1 MFKLLERL
9 CDFIEEIKVKYPDTP
24 LERGGDIEYANG
36 NDGTDFDWG
45 VNEHLCEFGCG
56 YDDGRVWAF
65 KVLID
70 TEGEAVCYC
79 YPNGEPKPVE
89 IIKKQLLTSSEMKAF
104 YEYMLNTYD
113 RKHHWD
119 CFVWDVEE

>member
-1 MFKLLERL
+1 MNKFVE
-9 CDFIEEIKVKYPDTP
+9 KVCKFLDEVKAKYPDAK
-24 LERGGDIEYANG
+24 LERNGGVIYANG
-36 NDGTDFDWG
+36 NDGTDFDWSCNG
-45 VNEHLCEFGCG
+45 RICEFGCG
-56 YDDGRVWAF
+56 YDNGDVWAF

-89 IIKKQLLTSSEMKAF
+89 IIKKQLFSSSEMKAF